1 VPMSLKLPPPLSG
14 PPPAEVPLPK
24 APLVRV
30 IAQVR
35 FPPILA
41 IGGSKTVAPFQETIR
56 AAYPI
61 SEDERVHHIVVGPS
75 GGPNVKE
82 EHVWRFRDRSR
93 NWRVSLG
100 TNFVSLETKAYQSRA
115 DFLERLRG
123 VISGVENT
131 LNPQEA
137 QRLGIRYIDR
147 LTGPAIERI
156 SDLVNSEVLG
166 VSQTPVG
173 QAAQHVLTDSLFPAE
188 EGQIRARWGSLPP
201 NGTIDPEALEPDR
214 NSSWVLDLDMFRSDP
229 QTFATDELTDTAT
242 QFAQRIYTVFRWI
255 VTEEFLKFYG
265 GKP

>member
-1 VPMSLKLPPPLSG
+1 MTSEMPPPLSG
-14 PPPAEVPLPK
+14 PPPAEVPLPE

-41 IGGSKTVAPFQETIR
+41 IGDSKTVAPFQETIR

-61 SEDERVHHIVVGPS
+61 SEDERVHHIVLGPS

-82 EHVWRFRDRSR
+82 GHVWRFGDRSR

-100 TNFVSLETKAYQSRA
+100 TDFVSLETKAYESRA
-115 DFLERLRG
+115 DFLDRLRE
-123 VISGVENT
+123 VISGVETT

-137 QRLGIRYIDR
+137 QRLGVRYIDR

-156 SDLVNSEVLG
+156 SDLVNREVLG
-166 VSQTPVG
+166 VSLTPVG
-173 QAAQHVLTDSLFPAE
+173 QTAQHVLTDSLFSAE
-188 EGQIRARWGSLPP
+188 EGQIRARWGNLPP
-201 NGTIDPEALEPDR
+201 NSTIDPEALEPDGKP
-214 NSSWVLDLDMFRSDP
+214 SWVLDLDMFRYGP
-229 QTFATDELTDTAT
+229 QTFATDQLTNTAT

-255 VTEEFLKFYG
+255 VTDEFLKFYG